1 MLKIA
6 SMIHMKNII
15 TIFLRHNGLE
25 SENYFIIFYIYIKC
39 ILSQK
44 SDDDLHVSHL
54 QFSLFSL
61 GVLCIFCSYFKRDLQ
76 AILKNDSSV
85 L

>member
-1 MLKIA
+1 MT
-6 SMIHMKNII
+6 HMKYII

-25 SENYFIIFYIYIKC
+25 SENDFIIFYIYIKY

-44 SDDDLHVSHL
+44 NDNDLYVSHL

-61 GVLCIFCSYFKRDLQ
+61 GVLFIFCSYFKRDLQ